1 MALNQKKLQKKKAKQ
16 AAKSKARKAAQKQKG
31 FMARVNYSLAIQKA
45 FNAPVYE
52 CWETEHLFDQS
63 SNTGIGSVIITRKT
77 SNGDILASVF
87 LIDVYCLGI
96 KDCFVRMFNEE
107 TYPSFLEEINMQGKL
122 KNIHPT
128 CTRKL
133 IEEAGK
139 YAADLGFSPHKD
151 YREAKK
157 IFGDIDSAACP
168 RSFEF
173 GKNGKPFYIAGP
185 YDKPK
190 FVKNVQEKL
199 AKRCGPDG
207 FHYVAPMDDE
217 DLFF

>member
-31 FMARVNYSLAIQKA
+31 FMARVNHSMAIQKA
-45 FNAPVYE
+45 FSAPVYE
-52 CWETEHLFDQS
+52 CWEPEPLFDQS
-63 SNTGIGSVIITRKT
+63 SNVGIGSVIITRKT

-87 LIDVYCLGI
+87 LVDAYCLGV

-107 TYPSFLEEINMQGKL
+107 TYPSFLKEVNRQGKL
-122 KNIHPT
+122 KKIHPT
-128 CTRKL
+128 CARKI
-133 IEEAGK
+133 IEKAGE
-139 YAADLGFSPHKD
+139 YAADLGFSPHTD

-173 GKNGKPFYIAGP
+173 GKNGKPLYIAGP

-190 FVKNVQEKL
+190 FVKNVLAKL
-199 AKRCGPDG
+199 AKKSGPDG
-207 FHYVAPMDDE
+207 YHYVAHIDD
-217 DLFF
+217 DFLL